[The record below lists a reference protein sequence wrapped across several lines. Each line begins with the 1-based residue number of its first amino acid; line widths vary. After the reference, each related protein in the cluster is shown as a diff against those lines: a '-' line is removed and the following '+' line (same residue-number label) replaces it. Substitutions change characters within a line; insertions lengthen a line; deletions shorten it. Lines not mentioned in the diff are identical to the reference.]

1 MEINITV
8 PSQLC
13 DIKLHQYKKYVKLL
27 ETVEEGENRDSFVS
41 LKMLEIFCNVPYQT
55 AIKFKMQ
62 DVNKIIATI
71 LELLSSKNELVKRFR
86 MGDTEFGFIPKLD
99 DMTFGEYIDLDNYL
113 GKWDNIEKAMAVLY
127 RPITKSSQDLYD
139 IADYQGDT
147 YHEIMNE
154 MPMDAVLSSIV
165 FFYRLGIELSQTMM
179 NYLQTNKEIQQ
190 ELKQGLEKNGD
201 GMHQFTNSLNLML
214 QELKISQE

>member
-1 MEINITV
+1 MEINIIV

-62 DVNKIIATI
+62 DVNKIIAKI
-71 LELLSSKNELVKRFR
+71 LELLSTKNELVKRFR

-127 RPITKSSQDLYD
+127 RPITKSTKDLYD

-147 YHEIMNE
+147 YHDIMNE

-179 NYLQTNKEIQQ
+179 NYLQDNKELQQ

-201 GMHQFTNSLNLML
+201 GMHQFTDSLNQML